1 MSWTVAGT
9 VIAFLS
15 LCGAAFGYIRRRVRG
30 RKIITYEL
38 LASVPFLPNVPGL
51 EAAGL
56 SVIHNGEKLDNAHL
70 LQVQVV
76 SKSARDIS
84 TKSFDQGRPLCFD
97 VGAPVV
103 ALLEAA
109 YCPDQPPLP
118 EVEITETGLQIRPD
132 IIRSRQ
138 DMRFSVLVNGPGA
151 RLTCS
156 SNPLLNYRLREA
168 TSYQARQK
176 RSLMIRRIIIWAILV
191 FLAFYL
197 LTQPEAVQNLVDGLK
212 AVGNSLASFVNS
224 L

>member
-1 MSWTVAGT
+1 M
-9 VIAFLS
+9 
-15 LCGAAFGYIRRRVRG
+15 
-30 RKIITYEL
+30 
-38 LASVPFLPNVPGL
+38 
-51 EAAGL
+51 
-56 SVIHNGEKLDNAHL
+56 
-70 LQVQVV
+70 LQVQVI

-103 ALLEAA
+103 ALLKAT
-109 YCPDQPPLP
+109 YRPDQPPLP
-118 EVEITETGLQIRPD
+118 EVKITETGLQIRPD

-138 DMRFSVLVNGPGA
+138 DMRFSVLANGPGA

-176 RSLMIRRIIIWAILV
+176 RGLKIRQIITWAIVV
-191 FLAFYL
+191 FLALYL
-197 LTQPEAVQNLVDGLK
+197 LTQPAATAQVVHDFLNGLK
-212 AVGNSLASFVNS
+212 SAGNSLANFVNS